1 MGSISEFDSWL
12 GSLDPTCLVAKTQ
25 TKNPHQDI
33 KQEQYCNKFRK
44 DFKNGPYQKKKNL
57 KPERTV
63 IITVVLI
70 HISLMTKG
78 AATGALNLR
87 SQPEN

>member
-1 MGSISEFDSWL
+1 MV
-12 GSLDPTCLVAKTQ
+12 P
-25 TKNPHQDI
+25 I
-33 KQEQYCNKFRK
+33 K
-44 DFKNGPYQKKKNL
+44 KKKNL